1 MRHYCQLCDREMV
14 SESCLQRHASN
25 YIAFY
30 PFRFVCVECKTY
42 ELGSES
48 KYQLVLS
55 DYKSYPAKGTEVL
68 EEVLIIEDGP
78 DLSYKLIND
87 YFRLRTTV
95 LILRRVQNSSIR
107 IFEPDQLGNYPLI
120 KLIFND
126 NERMINRIKT
136 LVIFA

>member
-1 MRHYCQLCDREMV
+1 MKYCCELCDRDLV
-14 SESCLQRHASN
+14 SEPCLQRHASN

-30 PFRFVCVECKTY
+30 PYRFTCVECVTY

-55 DYKSYPAKGTEVL
+55 DYKSHPSKGTELL

-95 LILRRVQNSSIR
+95 LILKRVQNASIR
-107 IFEPDQLGNYPLI
+107 LFDPTELGNYPLI
-120 KLIFND
+120 KLEFKD
-126 NERMINRIKT
+126 SARMINRIKT
-136 LVIFA
+136 LVIFS

>member
-1 MRHYCQLCDREMV
+1 MRYYCQLCDKEMV
-14 SESCLQRHASN
+14 SEACLQRHVTN
-25 YIAFY
+25 YIALY
-30 PFRFVCVECKTY
+30 PFRYICAVCATY

-55 DYKSYPAKGTEVL
+55 DQKSYPSKGTETL

-87 YFRLRTTV
+87 HFRMRTTII
-95 LILRRVQNSSIR
+95 ILKRIMNSSIR
-107 IFEPDQLGNYPLI
+107 VFEPTQLGNYPLM

-126 NERMINRIKT
+126 DAKMINRIKT
-136 LVIFA
+136 LVVFA